1 MKLAVIG
8 DIHSFW
14 DDRDTAYF
22 NRSDY
27 DGLLFVGDLP
37 RLTGSR
43 SVTQMLSELD
53 KPAWLIPGNHDGVTA
68 PQLLAELK
76 GWRWLARLG
85 ALGMRRR
92 MRRLRRHLGPVR
104 LCGFEMITLAEDL
117 GLLVA
122 RPHAMGPDRFYYRA
136 FLRKRY
142 GINDFRGS
150 AATLKSLVDLAPRRL
165 IVLAHNG
172 PAGLGD
178 QPDAPWGCD
187 FSPAHGDFGD
197 PDLREAI
204 DHAGA
209 SGRQVLAVAAGHM
222 HLTHKTTGARRQAWA
237 RQDGIL
243 YVNAAAVPR
252 IREDGARRRHVALE
266 IGDGAAEAAF
276 VDVDESG
283 NHVAETPL
291 R

>member
-8 DIHSFW
+8 DIHGFW

-37 RLTGSR
+37 RITGGDTVAR
-43 SVTQMLSELD
+43 MLSELN

-76 GWRWLARLG
+76 GWQWLARLG

-92 MRRLRRHLGPVR
+92 MRRLRRNLGPVR
-104 LCGFEMITLAEDL
+104 LCGLEMITLAEDL

-150 AATLKSLVDLAPRRL
+150 ADTLKSLVDMAPRRL

-172 PAGLGD
+172 PAGLGN

-204 DHAGA
+204 DHASA

-222 HLTHKTTGARRQAWA
+222 HLTHRTTGARRQAWA

-252 IREDGARRRHVALE
+252 IRDNGAQRRHVALD
-266 IGDGAAEAAF
+266 IGDGSAEATV

-283 NHVAETPL
+283 NRVAETPL